1 MLNQMSE
8 DYDVNPVYVLDMYRY
23 GKASWMV
30 DLVVRL
36 VITFVVVITF
46 LAIEKIVKR
55 RLAKLLEVR
64 RYE

>member
-1 MLNQMSE
+1 MSE

-23 GKASWMV
+23 GKVSWMV

-36 VITFVVVITF
+36 AITFVIVITF
-46 LAIEKIVKR
+46 LAIEKTVKR
-55 RLAKLLEVR
+55 RLAKFLEVR

>member
-23 GKASWMV
+23 GKVSWMV

-36 VITFVVVITF
+36 AITFVIVITF
-46 LAIEKIVKR
+46 LAIEKTVKR
-55 RLAKLLEVR
+55 RLAKFLEVR